1 MESFEELAL
10 TKQLRNAV
18 NDMGFTKPTPIQ
30 AESFNVV
37 TSGKDI
43 VGIAQTGT
51 GKTLAYCLPILS
63 QLKYSDQLLPRVLI
77 VVPTRE
83 LVVQVTETLEELTK
97 YMSVRIQS
105 IFGGVNIVTQRQEL
119 LSGSDIIVATPGR
132 LYDLVMSKSIQ
143 LKAVRKLVIDEVDVM
158 LDLGFR
164 GQISSL
170 LDLLPS
176 KRQSIMFSATMTD
189 SVAILIED
197 SFIAPKTIAIAL
209 SGTPLENIEQES
221 YSVRNFFTKVNLLA
235 HLLSDREE
243 YKKVLIF
250 HSSKRSVDRMYEIL
264 DEELG
269 GGIGVIHSNMSQN
282 NRFKG
287 MEDFEQGV
295 TRILLTTDLMAR
307 GIDIDEIT
315 HVINMDVPNFPENY
329 MHRIGRTG
337 RADLKG
343 KAVLLYTE
351 KEEAYKVEIEKLMNY
366 SIPEIE
372 FPKEVAISA
381 QLAPEE
387 MPRERELNSKNVDGK
402 VQGAF
407 HKKSAKNSKT
417 NEGGSYKKKIA
428 AKYKK
433 PQTRGDKTYH
443 KTKRR

>member
-18 NDMGFTKPTPIQ
+18 NDMGFTTPTPIQ

-51 GKTLAYCLPILS
+51 GKTLADCLPILS

-189 SVAILIED
+189 SVATLIED

-235 HLLSDREE
+235 HLLSDRED

-264 DEELG
+264 DEELA